1 MSIPLSKRFSAR
13 MSSLEAVPTPAPI
26 GATEATGTA
35 DVDVR
40 PAKPARFS
48 FKTSHHA
55 RLPTLDKPN
64 AYMAELEAH
73 EATKLISG
81 N

>member
-13 MSSLEAVPTPAPI
+13 MSSLGAVPTPAPI
-26 GATEATGTA
+26 GATEVAGAT

-40 PAKPARFS
+40 TAKPARFS

-55 RLPTLDKPN
+55 RLPALDKPN
-64 AYMAELEAH
+64 AYMAELDAN

>member
-13 MSSLEAVPTPAPI
+13 MSSIGTLPKPAPI
-26 GATEATGTA
+26 EAT
-35 DVDVR
+35 DVEVQVV
-40 PAKPARFS
+40 KPARFS

-55 RLPTLDKPN
+55 RLPELEKPN
-64 AYMAELEAH
+64 AYMAELEAT
-73 EATKLISG
+73 EKLTEKLMPPTSR

>member
-13 MSSLEAVPTPAPI
+13 MSAIGTLPKPAPLEATDI
-26 GATEATGTA
+26 EGTEVVT
-35 DVDVR
+35 
-40 PAKPARFS
+40 AKPARFS

-55 RLPTLDKPN
+55 RLPEVEKPN
-64 AYMAELEAH
+64 SYMADLEAH
-73 EATKLISG
+73 DVEPR

>member
-13 MSSLEAVPTPAPI
+13 MSAIGTLLTPAPI
-26 GATEATGTA
+26 EATDLEPPT
-35 DVDVR
+35 
-40 PAKPARFS
+40 AKPARFS

-55 RLPTLDKPN
+55 RLPEVEKPN
-64 AYMAELEAH
+64 SYMADLEAH
-73 EATKLISG
+73 ESEPR